1 METSTTLKFE
11 LTELDNQSSSSYQ
24 FRYEEL
30 NPSFISIPFNNPSL
44 QSHLCYER
52 LYSDAFYTQQ
62 RKDKLR
68 DSLEKQRIESINK
81 NSFRKSHPELKNAY
95 HGDSIRSGDTFH
107 EKLYNYDMEWVKRR
121 DEKVAKLH
129 EKLRLEKEME
139 ELASMSPIPSL
150 MTSEFNEKL
159 FPSGKDSYRYC
170 NNLSN
175 VHDALYYSKT
185 LHDNSLSKL
194 ATRISDQASKDMYF
208 IPKINDKSSELAGK
222 RRLQSPYYSN
232 RLHSHDKSSPDRI
245 GASNDSTGLKLTDLT
260 TNCSQDEDLVF
271 ADNRASTRNHKTIE
285 MSDEQ
290 SFSTFIRVILQSSKA
305 NIDNHISQNL
315 QIVDSEG
322 QNFNSEAV
330 LDVIDNNSNQMLLL
344 TDNKSASK
352 FRKRSQSVDSRSDN
366 KHNIN
371 EVNHQQIASNQNKYK
386 RDRSHSVTSFPSS
399 RRFSDVNG
407 TSRLDSK
414 VLTTSRV
421 NATNA
426 LFNDL
431 YHVS

>member
-159 FPSGKDSYRYC
+159 FPRGKDSYRYC

-371 EVNHQQIASNQNKYK
+371 EVNHQQIASSQNKYK

-421 NATNA
+421 TATNA